1 LAAAL
6 RYFAG
11 GSAHDIMSA
20 FGLSHTAVFDSVWS
34 VVEAVNQL
42 PEFYIEY
49 PNSHT
54 EQKNIAAGFK
64 KASSVGFSN
73 CAGAVDGVL
82 IWILKSSAEDAAAA
96 GIGRKKF
103 LCGSR
108 GNLVLTVKLFL
119 MLMGAFWTYQLFMVV
134 RHRIAL
140 HLRQVTC
147 FVN

>member
-1 LAAAL
+1 MKPPPIPNGPISTKVCLAAAL

-20 FGLSHTAVFDSVWS
+20 YGLSHTAVFDSVWS

-82 IWILKSSAEDAAAA
+82 IWILKPSEEDAAAV

-103 LCGSR
+103 LCGHK
-108 GNLVLTVKLFL
+108 GKFGLNC
-119 MLMGAFWTYQLFMVV
+119 QVV
-134 RHRIAL
+134 SDVHGRIL
-140 HLRQVTC
+140 YI
-147 FVN
+147 